1 MNNTGPFNMP
11 TIKTT
16 VDAAT
21 YSKLVAM
28 RKKRGV
34 PSVSALF
41 LDLCGFL
48 NDQKEAAE
56 IVKRAFSLAA
66 KRSGQPK
73 YKLRDLFP
81 KQHWEQFSKPARILA
96 GKMFNAKV
104 EAAKMDASDVRIKI
118 EPKSTSNHSYYRT
131 L

>member
-1 MNNTGPFNMP
+1 MP

-21 YSKLVAM
+21 YAKLVAM

-34 PSVSALF
+34 PSVTALF
-41 LDLCGFL
+41 LDLCGL
-48 NDQKEAAE
+48 LTDQKEAAE
-56 IVKRAFSLAA
+56 IVKRAFSAAA

-81 KQHWEQFSKPARILA
+81 KLQWEQYSKPARILA
-96 GKMFNAKV
+96 GKMFHAKV
-104 EAAKMDASDVRIKI
+104 EASKVEASDVRIKI
-118 EPKSTSNHSYYRT
+118 EEKSTSNHQYYRT